1 MAGADR
7 KREHVD
13 IVLGKD
19 VRPEHNPWDDISL
32 IHEALPE
39 VDLDDVDTRTRFLGK
54 ELRAP
59 LIISSMT
66 GGFADARAINENLA
80 FGAAEVGV
88 AMGVGSQRPALQ
100 GRAPEDSFAV
110 VREYDIPLV
119 IANIG
124 APQLIPQGAK
134 GPLGLA
140 EARRAMAMV
149 EADVLAIHLNFAQEV
164 VQPEGDRRARGCLR
178 AIEAIASELPVIA
191 KETGAGI
198 SRRAA
203 EALRAAGVR
212 AIDVGGLG
220 GTSFPAVEAYR
231 AQREGLTAKER
242 LGRTFREWGIPTPV
256 SLRLAAVGLPLVAT
270 GGVRHG
276 LDVARALAL
285 GATCA
290 GMASAML
297 RAAAVSR
304 EAVVEEL
311 QAVIAELR
319 AAMFL
324 TACASPPELA
334 QRPRVVAGPTAEWF
348 RALGVEA

>member
-1 MAGADR
+1 MSDR

-19 VRPEHNPWDDISL
+19 VRPEHNSWDDITL
-32 IHEALPE
+32 VHEALPE
-39 VDLDDVDTRTRFLGK
+39 VDLDAIDTRTTFLGR
-54 ELRAP
+54 ELKAP
-59 LIISSMT
+59 VIISSMT
-66 GGFADARAINENLA
+66 GGFADAKAINANLA
-80 FGAAEVGV
+80 FGAAEAGVG
-88 AMGVGSQRPALQ
+88 MGVGSQRPALQ

-110 VREYDIPLV
+110 LRDYDIPLV

-124 APQLIPQGAK
+124 APQLIPQEGK
-134 GPLGLA
+134 KPLGLE

-149 EADVLAIHLNFAQEV
+149 DADLLAIHLNFAQEV
-164 VQPEGDRRARGCLR
+164 VQPEGDRHARGCLR
-178 AIEAIASELPVIA
+178 AIQGIAVELPVLA

-203 EALRAAGVR
+203 EALKGAGVR

-220 GTSFPAVEAYR
+220 GTSFPAVEAFR
-231 AQREGLTAKER
+231 AQAEGMAAKER

-270 GGVRHG
+270 GGVRNG
-276 LDVARALAL
+276 LDVARALTL

-290 GMASAML
+290 GMASTML

-319 AAMFL
+319 ATMFL
-324 TACASPPELA
+324 TATPTPAELGR
-334 QRPRVVAGPTAEWF
+334 RPRVIAGATADWL
-348 RALGVEA
+348 RALGAGP